1 MPTEAREE
9 CGMQWDITQR
19 TTGWGGKRRTLE
31 AAKTDWISS
40 NVTAEKCPEDA
51 LNKKSRTPPPQDRE
65 MVNLFPSCE

>member
-19 TTGWGGKRRTLE
+19 TTGRGGKRRTPE

-40 NVTAEKCPEDA
+40 NAIAEKCPEDA
-51 LNKKSRTPPPQDRE
+51 LNEKSRTPPQDQE